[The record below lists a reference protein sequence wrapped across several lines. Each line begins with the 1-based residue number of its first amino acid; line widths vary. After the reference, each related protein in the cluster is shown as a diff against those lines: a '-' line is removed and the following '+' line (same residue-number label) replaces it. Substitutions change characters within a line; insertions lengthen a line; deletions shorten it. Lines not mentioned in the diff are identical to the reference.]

1 MDGKWQC
8 REDWQWVGLTGYL
21 VRAWCLCGDGG
32 RGLGQGSA
40 VHGWCLRRAACRPT
54 ELCCVGWMVL

>member
-8 REDWQWVGLTGYL
+8 REDCQWVGLMGYV
-21 VRAWCLCGDGG
+21 VRAWHLYSGSG

-40 VHGWCLRRAACRPT
+40 VHGR
-54 ELCCVGWMVL
+54 